1 MTLIRYAEMPI
12 SSRGYT
18 PDADFPQI
26 QRFLFEVHKETG
38 TFQNWLPSRFENNH
52 LDHIE
57 DIRIWEETDG
67 GERRV
72 MAVANPETKTIY
84 FIQIRP
90 GHPTLLDEA
99 IQWIEAHLVSKKKA
113 PTEEQKIHIIN
124 LKGDREREAALLKR
138 GFQRGKIYGVLRV
151 RDLEAPIP
159 DASTPEGFQIRS
171 VRGREDFEKLAANIR
186 IVFGHGEW
194 FTADTLEGI
203 ARGSFYI
210 RDLDLV
216 VEAPDGSIA
225 SFCTFRVDPVS
236 RATELEPMA
245 THPDYRGLG
254 LAKALISEGMRRLKD
269 HDPLLLYIDGAA
281 DNTAANRLFRATG
294 FEKKGTYYYWS
305 KMI

>member
-1 MTLIRYAEMPI
+1 MPMK
-12 SSRGYT
+12 SRGYT
-18 PDADFPQI
+18 PDTDLSKVQG
-26 QRFLFEVHKETG
+26 FLFEVHQETG
-38 TFQNWLPSRFENNH
+38 TFQNWLPTRFENSH
-52 LDHIE
+52 LDRIE
-57 DIRIWEETDG
+57 DTRIWEEDG
-67 GERRV
+67 APGRV
-72 MAVANPETKTIY
+72 MAVAIRESRTNY
-84 FIQIRP
+84 FIHIRP
-90 GHPTLLDEA
+90 GNPSLLDEV
-99 IQWIEAHLVSKKKA
+99 IRWIEDHSASKKQDPA
-113 PTEEQKIHIIN
+113 EEQRTHIIS
-124 LKGDREREAALLKR
+124 LKGDKERETALRKR
-138 GFQRGKIYGVLRV
+138 GFQRSKAYGILRV

-216 VEAPDGSIA
+216 AEAPDGSIA

-281 DNTAANRLFRATG
+281 DNPAANSLYEATG
-294 FEKKGTYYYWS
+294 FEKRGTYYHWS